1 MMTVLDLAGYFAS
14 TMVLLTFLTK
24 DMRLLRIL
32 AIFSNI
38 GFVTYGLLAWLPPVF
53 CLHLILL
60 PVNAHRLREILTVE
74 NLQAP
79 VAWPRIFAPVGRD
92 AQLMN
97 ELWRLTNCDPGA
109 GQCGVATRRRT
120 RGIG

>member
-74 NLQAP
+74 NRQAP
-79 VAWPRIFAPVGRD
+79 VAWPRRVANVFAP
-92 AQLMN
+92 AHQ
-97 ELWRLTNCDPGA
+97 
-109 GQCGVATRRRT
+109 TRVVS
-120 RGIG
+120 